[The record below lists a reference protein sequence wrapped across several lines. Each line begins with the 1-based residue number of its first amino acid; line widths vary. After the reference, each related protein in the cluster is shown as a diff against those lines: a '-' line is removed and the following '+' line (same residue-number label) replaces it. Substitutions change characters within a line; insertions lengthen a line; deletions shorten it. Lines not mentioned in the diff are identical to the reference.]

1 MGGQEMCV
9 LVKNNQ
15 FWSLHP
21 FFHWLLPLCLL
32 AVMTACGGGQLT
44 QQEMHRAYQQALAQT
59 ETTARSDWQAHP
71 DALAAAVEMPKRYF
85 QEMTRTS
92 VERLTKLTYAQNA
105 FLCDTLHIALG
116 ADEIEAYFLKT
127 ADRVNALSVTFLDFS
142 AAGRE
147 VFARW
152 TMSMRVDGLAGGRPV
167 TSYGI
172 SHFRFDQEGRI
183 LLHQD
188 FWDAGGAFFEQL
200 PGLKWVIPRV
210 RGGL

>member
-1 MGGQEMCV
+1 MCV
-9 LVKNNQ
+9 LDFKSKV
-15 FWSLHP
+15 WSLQP
-21 FFHWLLPLCLL
+21 LLHLLLSLCL
-32 AVMTACGGGQLT
+32 VGVTTACGGGRMT
-44 QQEMHRAYQQALAQT
+44 QQEMHRAYQQALAST
-59 ETTARSDWQAHP
+59 ETTARSDWQANP
-71 DALAAAVEMPKRYF
+71 DALAAAVEKPKRYF
-85 QEMTRTS
+85 REMTGTN
-92 VERLTKLTYAQNA
+92 VERLTKLTYAQDA

-127 ADRVNALSVTFLDFS
+127 ADRANALSVTFLDFS
-142 AAGRE
+142 TTGRE

-152 TMSMRVDGLAGGRPV
+152 TMTMRADGLAGDQPV

-172 SHFRFDQEGRI
+172 SHFRFDREGKI

-200 PGLKWVIPRV
+200 PGLKWIIPRV

>member
-1 MGGQEMCV
+1 MCV
-9 LVKNNQ
+9 LDIKNRV
-15 FWSLHP
+15 WSLQP
-21 FFHWLLPLCLL
+21 LLHLLLSLCLL
-32 AVMTACGGGQLT
+32 GVTTACGSGRLT
-44 QQEMHRAYQQALAQT
+44 QQEMHRAYQQALAST

-71 DALAAAVEMPKRYF
+71 DALAAAVEKPKRYF
-85 QEMTRTS
+85 QEMTGTN
-92 VERLTKLTYAQNA
+92 VERLTKLTYAQDA

-127 ADRVNALSVTFLDFS
+127 ANRVNELSVTFLDFS

-152 TMSMRVDGLAGGRPV
+152 SMTMRADGLAGGRPV

-172 SHFRFDQEGRI
+172 SHFRFDREGKI

-200 PGLKWVIPRV
+200 PGLKWIIPRV

>member
-1 MGGQEMCV
+1 MRV
-9 LVKNNQ
+9 LAIKNKI
-15 FWSLHP
+15 WSLQPLLHL
-21 FFHWLLPLCLL
+21 LLPLCLL
-32 AVMTACGGGQLT
+32 GVTTACGGGRLT
-44 QQEMHRAYQQALAQT
+44 QQELYRAYQQALAST
-59 ETTARSDWQAHP
+59 ETTARSDWHAHP
-71 DALAAAVEMPKRYF
+71 DALAAAIERPKRYF
-85 QEMTRTS
+85 REVTRTN
-92 VERLTKLTYAQNA
+92 VERLTKLTYAQDA

-116 ADEIEAYFLKT
+116 ADEIEAYFLQT

-142 AAGRE
+142 ASGRE

-172 SHFRFDQEGRI
+172 SHFRFDREGKI

-200 PGLKWVIPRV
+200 PGLKWIIPRV